1 MNVSTH
7 QPALQERFLL
17 VLSFV
22 RACRKWP
29 PCRREGFWALT
40 IPSLLTPSIFHSGI
54 CRRIRG
60 KDTPVFLGFPGGS
73 AGKESAYNARGLYS
87 IPGLGR
93 YPVEGI
99 GYPLQYFVLENSMD
113 CLVHRVI
120 KSWTWLSDFYY
131 YAKAINPAEL
141 KWFSNSKSYWQIYNM
156 QQKAPVTKYKMKG
169 KNE

>member
-1 MNVSTH
+1 MGS
-7 QPALQERFLL
+7 LR
-17 VLSFV
+17 V
-22 RACRKWP
+22 RHDWATKLNTMLGSVGKESACNAEDLGWIPGLGRSGW
-29 PCRREGFWALT
+29 RRDRL
-40 IPSLLTPSIFHSGI
+40 P
-54 CRRIRG
+54 
-60 KDTPVFLGFPGGS
+60 TPVFLGFPGGS
-73 AGKESAYNARGLYS
+73 AGKESAYNAGGLYS